1 MIVFRVERLF
11 CTLVLAALLFK
22 PWQFANAQ
30 CTGVSQP
37 ILQVVPLASVNLGDL
52 IVAGELQ
59 NTTVYM
65 TIFIGTSSPVRVR
78 IEAVIE
84 VRLPDY
90 DDYREAG
97 SFRTALFD
105 VTPPGRNVLN
115 TNFPN
120 VIDIEDAEGITEVL
134 DDLRDIGRPAGG
146 FRFTVNVFDETGGL
160 CGSAVHTEEI
170 TNPVLIART
179 GPADGSDQ
187 REENVVFSWTGN
199 PGFESYILEVNVRNP
214 GQSLEDALATNQPP
228 IHSGSVG
235 TETSVN
241 LRNLALQRQVPPGGT
256 LVWRVIGIAPG
267 VGGGTEIPTDIG
279 WFSILDPNS
288 ALMTSTVNRIILLL
302 QQSGLS
308 DLAGQLQ
315 GGEISLTGEFQMGDG
330 SSLSLEELMSLL
342 SWLEANQDKIISI
355 HFE

>member
-1 MIVFRVERLF
+1 MNVFRLERIF
-11 CTLVLAALLFK
+11 ITFALVALLVSV
-22 PWQFANAQ
+22 PAQVLYAQ
-30 CTGVSQP
+30 CTVD
-37 ILQVVPLASVNLGDL
+37 LQVVPLGSVNLGDL

-78 IEAVIE
+78 IEGVIE

-120 VIDIEDAEGITEVL
+120 VIDIEDAEGITDVL
-134 DDLRDIGRPAGG
+134 DDLREIGRPAGG
-146 FRFTVNVFDETGGL
+146 FRFTVNVLEETGSL

-179 GPADGSDQ
+179 GPADDSDQ

-199 PGFESYILEVNVRNP
+199 PGFSEYMLEVNVKNP

-256 LVWRVIGIAPG
+256 LVWRVIGIVAG
-267 VGGGTEIPTDIG
+267 VGGGTEVPTDIG
-279 WFSILDPNS
+279 WFGILDPNS
-288 ALMTSTVNRIILLL
+288 ALMTSTVNQAIMLL
-302 QQSGLS
+302 QQLGFS
-308 DLAGQLQ
+308 DLASQLQ
-315 GGEISLTGEFQMGDG
+315 GGEITLTGEFELQDG
-330 SSLSLEELMSLL
+330 THLTLEELTSLL
-342 SWLEANQDKIISI
+342 SWLDANQDKIIDI
-355 HFE
+355 RFE